1 MDHNSSEKLHVL
13 DQIENQIYQMMQFGT
28 AALNEFSKDKPSIKN
43 VESQVSQFVKFLEM
57 VDNNVSKQLQY
68 LSQVSTLQPH
78 EGSTYSTMKINQLAM
93 LRLEHVRSCLT
104 ELEHLKK
111 QHQIQLQKYQSSKTA
126 KIEPNQDDPMD
137 NKVSSH
143 HQQQHS

>member
-1 MDHNSSEKLHVL
+1 MDRNSSEKLHVL

-28 AALNEFSKDKPSIKN
+28 VALNEFSKDKPSIKN
-43 VESQVSQFVKFLEM
+43 VENQVSQFVKSLEI

-78 EGSTYSTMKINQLAM
+78 EGSTYSSMKINQLAM
-93 LRLEHVRSCLT
+93 LRLEHVRSGLT

-111 QHQIQLQKYQSSKTA
+111 QHQLQLQKYQSSKTA
-126 KIEPNQDDPMD
+126 KTEPNQDDPMD
-137 NKVSSH
+137 SRVPSH
-143 HQQQHS
+143 QHQQQH